1 MDHARLEHKYQQ
13 IVKKLRLLIDKQDV
27 EREEMILLAEENV
40 NLKAQLTEQ
49 NEHLK
54 SFQNHEKISKKSS
67 FQRILKYVIWLKREL
82 NGLSNGVVSFFTKL
96 EIFWAIK

>member
-13 IVKKLRLLIDKQDV
+13 IVKKLRLLIDKKNV
-27 EREEMILLAEENV
+27 EREEMILLAEENL

-54 SFQNHEKISKKSS
+54 SFQNHEKISKIVDNVSGDEEKTTE
-67 FQRILKYVIWLKREL
+67 LKLKINEYIKEIDKCIAH
-82 NGLSNGVVSFFTKL
+82 LS
-96 EIFWAIK
+96 E